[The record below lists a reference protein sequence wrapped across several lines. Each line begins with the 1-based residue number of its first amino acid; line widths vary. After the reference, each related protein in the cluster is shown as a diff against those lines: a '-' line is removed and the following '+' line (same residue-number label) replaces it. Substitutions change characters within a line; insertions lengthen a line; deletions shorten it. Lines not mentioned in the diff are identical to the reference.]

1 MAKESWGRKISCDSD
16 SCDAKFYD
24 LNRPYPLTCPVCEH
38 KVQQEIIPVSS
49 ASAKK
54 VYEDNLESTVD
65 DNLIGSDASESMLE
79 DDTDA
84 EIAMDDEEDTISLD
98 DADVDV
104 NDMDSELDGLD
115 IASEDE
121 VSLEEK

>member
-1 MAKESWGRKISCDSD
+1 MVKEKWGSKVKCPECDT
-16 SCDAKFYD
+16 KFYD
-24 LNRPYPLTCPVCEH
+24 LRRPYPLVCPSCGHSIET
-38 KVQQEIIPVSS
+38 EIMPVTSS
-49 ASAKK
+49 AAKK
-54 VYEDNLESTVD
+54 VYEDDLESTVD

-79 DDTDA
+79 DDADA

-104 NDMDSELDGLD
+104 NDMDSQLDGLD
-115 IASEDE
+115 INSEDE